1 VSLLGIAKLEVSVM
15 VDIAGHVVGDRTG
28 AAGTTISGLRPGAVA
43 PDGIVASLKSGV
55 GTVPER
61 GSIGAPLPGKELVSV
76 EAALLASASAAVV
89 AGLHV
94 PAVVDVPNGEIIGSG
109 ATGGVETTEEVEAT
123 TGGEA
128 KEGEDKDINSV
139 VTVTLLAAGV
149 AVLVSSV
156 LGHMVIAPSEVPGI
170 GPTLPRLN

>member
-1 VSLLGIAKLEVSVM
+1 VPLLGIAKLEVSVR

-28 AAGTTISGLRPGAVA
+28 AGTTISGLRPGAVA

-61 GSIGAPLPGKELVSV
+61 GSIGAALPGKELVSV
-76 EAALLASASAAVV
+76 EAALLASASAAIVV
-89 AGLHV
+89 GLHV
-94 PAVVDVPNGEIIGSG
+94 PAIVDVPNGEIIGSG
-109 ATGGVETTEEVEAT
+109 ATGGVETTKEVEGT

-128 KEGEDKDINSV
+128 MEGEDEDINPV
-139 VTVTLLAAGV
+139 VTVTLLAVGV
-149 AVLVSSV
+149 AVLANPVV
-156 LGHMVIAPSEVPGI
+156 GHMMIAPSELPVI